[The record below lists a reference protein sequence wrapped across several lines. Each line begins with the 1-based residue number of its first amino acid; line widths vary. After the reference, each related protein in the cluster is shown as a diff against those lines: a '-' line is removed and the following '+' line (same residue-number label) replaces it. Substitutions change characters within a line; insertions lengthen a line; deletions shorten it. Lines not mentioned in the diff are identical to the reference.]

1 MRPPVLAPSRL
12 GRRLALAS
20 TILLGATPAMAIDL
34 APLWNHSD
42 PAASEQRF
50 RDALA
55 TASGDDAI
63 ELQTQIARTYG
74 LRRRFDEAR
83 RILAGIEPAIGGA
96 GPAAQVRY
104 HLELGRTYAS
114 TTHKADEITPERREK
129 ARAAYMTA
137 FDKAKA
143 ARLDY
148 LALDALHMMVM
159 VDSAPEAQL
168 AWNEKAIAY
177 MEASSQDEAKG
188 WEGSLRN
195 NVGYAY
201 HLAGRYDE
209 AIAQYR
215 LSLAAHERQGRPA
228 NVRIAWWM
236 IARTLRAQGKA
247 EEAIAIQLRLER
259 EWDAAGAP
267 DPYVYE
273 ELEVLYR
280 QAGDAAR
287 ADAYAAK
294 LKASRPAQ

>member
-1 MRPPVLAPSRL
+1 
-12 GRRLALAS
+12 
-20 TILLGATPAMAIDL
+20 MAIDV
-34 APLWNHSD
+34 APLWNFSD

-63 ELQTQIARTYG
+63 ELQTQIARSYG

-83 RILAGIEPAIGGA
+83 RILASVEASIPGA

-104 HLELGRTYAS
+104 HLELGRTFAS
-114 TTHKADEITPERREK
+114 PAHKPDEVTPDRREQ
-129 ARAAYMTA
+129 ARAAYTA
-137 FDKAKA
+137 AFEKAKA
-143 ARLDY
+143 ARLDD
-148 LALDALHMMVM
+148 LAIDALHMMVM
-159 VDSAPEAQL
+159 VDTAPAAQL

-177 MEASSQDEAKG
+177 MEASAQPEARK

-209 AIAQYR
+209 ALAQYR
-215 LSLAAHERQGRPA
+215 LSLAAYEREGRAPA
-228 NVRIAWWM
+228 VRIAWWM
-236 IARTLRAQGKA
+236 IARTHRAQSKTQ
-247 EEAIAIQLRLER
+247 EALAIQLRLER
-259 EWDAAGAP
+259 EFDAAGEP

-273 ELEVLYR
+273 ELETLYR

-287 ADAYAAK
+287 ADGYAAK

>member
-1 MRPPVLAPSRL
+1 MLARSSFA
-12 GRRLALAS
+12 RRLALAS
-20 TILLGATPAMAIDL
+20 TILLGGPPAMAIDV
-34 APLWNHSD
+34 APLWKFSD

-83 RILAGIEPAIGGA
+83 RILADVEPAIARA

-114 TTHKADEITPERREK
+114 ATHKADEITPERREK

-159 VDSAPEAQL
+159 VDAAPEAQL

-177 MEASSQDEAKG
+177 MEASSQDEAKK

-215 LSLAAHERQGRPA
+215 LSLAAHEREGRPA

-236 IARTLRAQGKA
+236 IASTLRAQGKA
-247 EEAIAIQLRLER
+247 EEALAIQLRLER
-259 EWDAAGAP
+259 EWDAAGEP

-273 ELEVLYR
+273 ELEALYR

>member
-1 MRPPVLAPSRL
+1 MVRMSPV
-12 GRRLALAS
+12 GRGIALVGVM
-20 TILLGATPAMAIDL
+20 LLGGQDAMAIDV
-34 APLWNHSD
+34 APLWKFSD
-42 PAASEQRF
+42 PAGSEQRF

-74 LRRRFDEAR
+74 MRRRFDEAR
-83 RILAGIEPAIGGA
+83 RILAGVEASIPTA

-114 TTHKADEITPERREK
+114 TAHKPDEVTPERREQ
-129 ARAAYMTA
+129 ARAAYTA
-137 FDKAKA
+137 AFEKAKA
-143 ARLDY
+143 ARLDH
-148 LALDALHMMVM
+148 LAIDALHMMVA
-159 VDSAPEAQL
+159 VDTAPAAQL

-177 MEASSQDEAKG
+177 MEASAQPEARK
-188 WEGSLRN
+188 WEGPLRN

-201 HLAGRYDE
+201 HLAGRDDE
-209 AIAQYR
+209 ALAQYR
-215 LSLAAHERQGRPA
+215 LSLAAYEREGRA
-228 NVRIAWWM
+228 TDVRIARWM

-247 EEAIAIQLRLER
+247 QEALAIQLRLER

-273 ELEVLYR
+273 ELEALYR
-280 QAGDAAR
+280 EAGDAAR
-287 ADAYAAK
+287 AATYATK